1 MATLLHRARTGN
13 GSLWQ
18 GGMDDVIQSG
28 DEFEVIVLCAEEFQ
42 PKRSIFLRPQDRAS
56 VIYAPNDDSETPISK
71 AQADIACRA
80 ARQAAHEYRSGKNIL
95 VSCMQGRNRSGLVSA
110 LTLHLL
116 YGMSGAKT
124 IEFIK
129 SKVPNALMNPSFV
142 KFLESVQP
150 IKPLGPP
157 VRMTGYRNGQDGRD
171 D

>member
-1 MATLLHRARTGN
+1 MATLLHRARTGS

-28 DEFEVIVLCAEEFQ
+28 DEYDVIVLCAEEFQ
-42 PKRSIFLRPQDRAS
+42 PKRSVFLRPQDKAS
-56 VIYAPNDDSETPISK
+56 VIYAPNDDSGTPISK

-80 ARQAAHEYRSGKNIL
+80 ARQVAHEYRSGKKIL

-116 YGMSGAKT
+116 YGMSGKDAMGFVKDR
-124 IEFIK
+124 I
-129 SKVPNALMNPSFV
+129 PNSLVNPSFNR
-142 KFLESVQP
+142 FLEAV
-150 IKPLGPP
+150 KPLQTSAHA
-157 VRMTGYRNGQDGRD
+157 VRMTGYRNGRDGRD